1 MGSLDL
7 RYRPLGELDCGT
19 EAEIEEYK
27 SSRFG
32 GRIFT
37 AIVAYQSR
45 AEVHVSPGNYSQAI
59 SDYESATGYD
69 NGSHGSFM
77 LFVWLVLGDTYRAV
91 GANTDAII
99 AYTKVIEA
107 VIRWPD
113 DYGEDRSY
121 LGTPHEGNPSGVY
134 RGYRLNH
141 SVSGLAEAWKSRGEI
156 YIEEG
161 HRELG
166 EGDLWTA
173 CYYASLGSC

>member
-1 MGSLDL
+1 MEI
-7 RYRPLGELDCGT
+7 RYGNKALEL
-19 EAEIEEYK
+19 AEGK
-27 SSRFG
+27 
-32 GRIFT
+32 T
-37 AIVAYQSR
+37 AIAIQSK
-45 AEVHVSPGNYSQAI
+45 
-59 SDYESATGYD
+59 D
-69 NGSHGSFM
+69 NI
-77 LFVWLVLGDTYRAV
+77 V
-91 GANTDAII
+91 GTIE
-99 AYTKVIEA
+99 KVIEA

-113 DYGEDRSY
+113 DYGEHRSY